1 MVDVRSTQVHR
12 DLMTVRLSRNLNI
25 HKACWYYACICLNTQ
40 TPTTNSQLSPNSYFG
55 NQNVLNQYL
64 PKQTLSNSISA
75 LEGKGNK
82 RSGVEEARKK
92 KKKTTNFAL
101 YKFSLSSIITT
112 QENEL
117 QQKISSLHR
126 VLLHQMIFSALII
139 F

>member
-12 DLMTVRLSRNLNI
+12 ELMTVRLSRNLNM
-25 HKACWYYACICLNTQ
+25 HKVCWYYACICLNTQ

-75 LEGKGNK
+75 LEGKGDK
-82 RSGVEEARKK
+82 RSGIEEARKK
-92 KKKTTNFAL
+92 KKNTTL
-101 YKFSLSSIITT
+101 SKFSLSSIITT